1 MIWCS
6 LRMRLKH
13 SWTYCTE
20 YVELAGTL
28 YCEDKHY
35 WTRQW
40 VKWRSGIAKHWWLRL
55 SGTFFAW
62 LWCVM
67 FSLEIYCTATECFA
81 LLCASKLHCNEYW
94 ISWSRGVI
102 SIVSNLCKFLTPV
115 MNQSDCKCLFRYSIS
130 IFLFHSY
137 CNYSHRAN
145 CYLFRAACGQ
155 QRPASCNWMCSAC
168 NINTIQPSS
177 CDWYVHTQ
185 TSCRLPVYCAC
196 SCSYDWTVSLNCSSS
211 TRKQRYLCV
220 KQWWICSEN
229 LLV

>member
-1 MIWCS
+1 MF
-6 LRMRLKH
+6 
-13 SWTYCTE
+13 
-20 YVELAGTL
+20 
-28 YCEDKHY
+28 
-35 WTRQW
+35 
-40 VKWRSGIAKHWWLRL
+40 
-55 SGTFFAW
+55 TF
-62 LWCVM
+62 
-67 FSLEIYCTATECFA
+67 EIYHTATECFA

-94 ISWSRGVI
+94 ITWSRGVI

-185 TSCRLPVYCAC
+185 TLCWLPVYCAC
-196 SCSYDWTVSLNCSSS
+196 SCSYDWTVSLHCSSS
-211 TRKQRYLCV
+211 THKHSKISLCKTV
-220 KQWWICSEN
+220 VNMFWEPTCVN
-229 LLV
+229 LKMFLLPYNHCIFSCKVVHFSSKSSQVSNTTYKTLI